1 MVVVGYCRFSSEAQR
16 DGYSIEAQVRAIKEW
31 AEREGHVVRK
41 FYIDEAK
48 SGTNDNREDFQN
60 MIADAADGS
69 FEAVVVHK
77 LDRFA
82 RDRYDSAIYRHK
94 LKEHGVRVLS
104 VLEPLDDSPESIM
117 MEAVLEGMA
126 EYYSRNLS
134 REVRKGQKEAA
145 LKAQHVTGPIPYGF
159 RVDANHHYEI
169 VPEEAAVVREI
180 FRRLDS
186 GESIADVTRWT
197 VARGYR
203 THQGSLFNELA
214 ITRLTQQTILAG
226 RYSYGVKSKD
236 GSEPIIIENAVEP
249 IVDPDVF
256 WRQYEKTNARKK
268 GPRSRLK
275 EEDYV
280 LTGYLFCECCG
291 SHLYGFK
298 SRSVFTKKSGEVRD
312 YERRFYRCARKGS
325 QACSPRRL
333 DPSYSPERCDLKNL
347 PKEALEEFVFGAINH
362 FLFSGDTVDWIV
374 AEMLARAK
382 NKKPAENKLLDG
394 YKVELAKIRK
404 QRERLLDLYLS
415 EGIEKAAYTA
425 KVGELDRREEF
436 LSREVRRLSPAV
448 PESLTADDVRAKLA
462 EFVESANADSPEY
475 KKRLLATYVDR
486 ITASNERI
494 TIYFKFPVPG
504 LGDKAEKEFGDYFVR
519 KGSKSLSFFSNI
531 FIPPKYSNVLSYQSF
546 YKQNPLINIK

>member
-1 MVVVGYCRFSSEAQR
+1 MIVVGYCRFSSEAQR

-31 AEREGHVVRK
+31 AEREGHVVKK

-60 MIADAADGS
+60 MIADSADGS
-69 FEAVVVHK
+69 FNAVVVHK

-145 LKAQHVTGPIPYGF
+145 LKAQHVTGPVPYGF

-169 VPEEAAVVREI
+169 IPEEAAVVREI
-180 FRRLDS
+180 FRRLDG
-186 GESIADVTRWT
+186 GESIADVTRWA
-197 VARGYR
+197 VARGYK
-203 THQGSLFNELA
+203 THKGTLFNELA
-214 ITRLTQQTILAG
+214 VTRLTQQPILAG
-226 RYSYGVKSKD
+226 RFSYGVNSKD
-236 GSEPIIIENAVEP
+236 GSDPIIIENAIEP

-256 WRQYEKTNARKK
+256 WRQYERTTARKK

-298 SRSVFTKKSGEVRD
+298 SRSMFTLKSGELRD

-325 QACSPRRL
+325 RSSQTRRL
-333 DPSYSPERCDLKNL
+333 DPSFSAPRCDLKNL
-347 PKEALEEFVFGAINH
+347 PKEPLEDFVFGAINH

-382 NKKPAENKLLDG
+382 NKKPAENKLVG
-394 YKVELAKIRK
+394 EYKSELEKIRK
-404 QRERLLDLYLS
+404 QRDRLLDLYLS
-415 EGIEKAAYTA
+415 EALDKAAYAA
-425 KVGELDRREEF
+425 KAGELERREEF
-436 LSREVRRLSPAV
+436 LAREVRRLSPVV
-448 PESLTADDVRAKLA
+448 PESLTVEEVRAKLA
-462 EFVESANADSPEY
+462 GFVESANADSPEY
-475 KKRLLATYVDR
+475 KRRLLATYVDR
-486 ITASNERI
+486 ITVSNERI
-494 TIYFKFPVPG
+494 VIYFKFPVPG

-519 KGSKSLSFFSNI
+519 KGSKSPLFVCLRTEFSRDAILAMDFASALISF
-531 FIPPKYSNVLSYQSF
+531 VD
-546 YKQNPLINIK
+546 

>member
-1 MVVVGYCRFSSEAQR
+1 MIVVGYCRFSSEAQR

-31 AEREGHVVRK
+31 AEREGHVVKK

-60 MIADAADGS
+60 MIADSADGS
-69 FEAVVVHK
+69 FNAVVVHK

-145 LKAQHVTGPIPYGF
+145 LKAQHVTGPVPYGF

-169 VPEEAAVVREI
+169 IPEEAAVVREI
-180 FRRLDS
+180 FRRLDG
-186 GESIADVTRWT
+186 GESIADVTRWA
-197 VARGYR
+197 VARGYK
-203 THQGSLFNELA
+203 THKGTLFNELA
-214 ITRLTQQTILAG
+214 ITRLTQQPILAG
-226 RYSYGVKSKD
+226 RFSYGVNSKD
-236 GSEPIIIENAVEP
+236 GSDPIIIENAIEP

-256 WRQYEKTNARKK
+256 WRQYEKTSARKK

-298 SRSVFTKKSGEVRD
+298 SRSMFTLKSGELRD
-312 YERRFYRCARKGS
+312 YEKRFYRCARKGS
-325 QACSPRRL
+325 RSSQSRRL
-333 DPSYSPERCDLKNL
+333 DPDYSPLRCDLKNL
-347 PKEALEEFVFGAINH
+347 PKEPLEDFVFGAINH

-382 NKKPAENKLLDG
+382 NKKPAENKLVG
-394 YKVELAKIRK
+394 EYKSELEKIRK
-404 QRERLLDLYLS
+404 QRDRLLDLYLS
-415 EGIEKAAYTA
+415 EAIEKSAYAAKA
-425 KVGELDRREEF
+425 GELNARAEF
-436 LSREVRRLSPAV
+436 LDREINRLSPDV
-448 PESLTADDVRAKLA
+448 PIGLTAEDVRKRLA
-462 EFVESANADSPEY
+462 SFVESANADSPEY
-475 KKRLLATYVDR
+475 KRRLLATYVDR
-486 ITASNERI
+486 ITVSNERI
-494 TIYFKFPVPG
+494 VIYFKFPAPG

-519 KGSKSLSFFSNI
+519 KGSKSPLFVCLRTEFSRDAIFAMDYSSAVVSF
-531 FIPPKYSNVLSYQSF
+531 VD
-546 YKQNPLINIK
+546 